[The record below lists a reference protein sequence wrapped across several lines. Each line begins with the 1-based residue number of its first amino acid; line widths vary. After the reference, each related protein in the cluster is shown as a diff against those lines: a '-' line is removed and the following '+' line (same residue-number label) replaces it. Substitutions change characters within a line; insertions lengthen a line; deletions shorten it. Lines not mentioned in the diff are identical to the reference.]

1 MPANSIPAHSKHNTR
16 WALLSRTPAA
26 AAVFFAILMSL
37 AAPTSG
43 AQTKGTFRAAIDVS
57 AGPATIASNTGYLGG
72 GIQPFDERV
81 ADVNG
86 DGKPD
91 VVIAAGCVLG
101 GGGSYG
107 IPNCPGSGNAVVVY
121 LSNGDGTFQAP
132 ILTGVPA
139 ASLRSIAVGDFNGDG
154 KLDVAAASDCYC
166 DQGSTGGVIV
176 ILLGN
181 GDGTFSVGA
190 TLDFQGVV
198 GQASTLAVGDF
209 NHDGKLDLVAG
220 VECYDIPV
228 NGCGVGAVEV
238 FLGNGDGTFSGPN
251 VNQTAGNSGL
261 LPVVGDFNG
270 DGKLD
275 IIAANAYDN
284 LTILLGNADG
294 TFAETNASIPYGV
307 TGIVA
312 ADLNGDGKLDLALGA
327 YPNSLEVLFGNGD
340 GTFQSPVG
348 YSTGLGNAVTDDV
361 EVVAT
366 DLNGDGKPDLIVGGT
381 LGGYGFNG
389 AAVLLN
395 DGHGNFTLS
404 NTYGAGGWVYLFLA
418 TADLNGDGKSDVV
431 LASQCPQSYLIA
443 DNCPDGTLTVLLGN
457 GNGTLRGARYMD
469 LTSSMPTDG
478 LSVAAADFN
487 GDGRQDL
494 VFPSGC
500 GPGTSCTP
508 SGFTLLLSNGAGG
521 YQAPLSF
528 TAPVKGSRWL
538 VVGDFN
544 GDGKPDVVTFND
556 SDPSATADSVS
567 VFLNTGN
574 GTFAAPTVFE
584 AGGTTP
590 TAMATG
596 DFNGDGKLDIAVLE
610 YDSSSQPLLGILLG
624 NGDGTFQPVITS
636 STNNFGMWMAAA
648 DLNGDGKTDLI
659 MLANGPE
666 GSAEVFLSN
675 GDGTF
680 TAGQVYDSG
689 GRGSAAVAVGDVN
702 GDGKP
707 DMLIANQCEP
717 DGGGLYDNNCANGAI
732 GILLGNGDGTFNP
745 APSQVVTDGN
755 LQSMSLADLKA
766 DGKLDAVATTET
778 GVAVLLGN
786 GDGTFQPPTIY
797 ATLEAVQ
804 NVQLAIA
811 DLDGDGGLDIV
822 QPSGSQFAI
831 LYSQGFQFP
840 IPVFTPSS
848 LTFAKQVIGTTSAA
862 KTVTLSNAGTA
873 TLKIAGFTASGDFAV
888 ASSTCGAT
896 LAVGKKCNVK
906 VTFTPSSL
914 GTRTGRLVFSD
925 NGVPQTQTVA
935 LSGTGVEPATL
946 TPASATYAARKV
958 GTTSLPKIFTLT
970 NNQTVA
976 LTGIAISTTGDFAV
990 SATTCGTSLP
1000 AKGKCTISVTFTPAA
1015 KGTRTGQLSVSD
1027 SAGNSP
1033 QISSLTGTGK

>member
-1 MPANSIPAHSKHNTR
+1 
-16 WALLSRTPAA
+16 L
-26 AAVFFAILMSL
+26 
-37 AAPTSG
+37 
-43 AQTKGTFRAAIDVS
+43 AQTKGTFKAAIDYS

-91 VVIAAGCVLG
+91 VVIAAGCV
-101 GGGSYG
+101 SYG
-107 IPNCPGSGNAVVVY
+107 IPNCPASGNAVVVY

-139 ASLRSIAVGDFNGDG
+139 GLRSIAVGDFNGDG

-166 DQGSTGGVIV
+166 DQASTGGVIV

-238 FLGNGDGTFSGPN
+238 FLGNGDGTFFGPN

-284 LTILLGNADG
+284 LTILLGNGDG
-294 TFAETNASIPYGV
+294 TFAETNTSIPYGV

-312 ADLNGDGKLDLALGA
+312 ADLNGDGKLDLAVGA
-327 YPNSLEVLFGNGD
+327 YPGSLEVLFGNGD

-348 YSTGLGNAVTDDV
+348 YSTGVGNAVTNDT

-366 DLNGDGKPDLIVGGT
+366 DLNGDGKPDLIIGGT

-404 NTYGAGGWVYLFLA
+404 NTYGVGGWEYLFLA
-418 TADLNGDGKSDVV
+418 TGDFNGDGKSDVV
-431 LASQCPQSYLIA
+431 LVSQCSQSYLIA
-443 DNCPDGTLTVLLGN
+443 DNCPDGTLTVVLGN
-457 GNGTLRGARYMD
+457 GNGTLRGAQSID

-478 LSVAAADFN
+478 LSVVAADFN

-500 GPGTSCTP
+500 GPGVSCTP

-528 TAPVKGSRWL
+528 TAPVEGSRWL

-574 GTFAAPTVFE
+574 GTFAAPTVLE

-717 DGGGLYDNNCANGAI
+717 DGGGYDNNCANGAI

-745 APSQVVTDGN
+745 APGQVITDGN
-755 LQSMSLADLKA
+755 LQSISLADLNA
-766 DGKLDAVATTET
+766 DGKLDVVASTET
-778 GVAVLLGN
+778 GVAVLLGKGN
-786 GDGTFQPPTIY
+786 GTFQPPTIY
-797 ATLEAVQ
+797 AALENFQ

-822 QPSGSQFAI
+822 QPSGNNLAI

-848 LTFAKQVIGTTSAA
+848 LKFANQVIGTTSAA
-862 KTVTLSNAGTA
+862 KIVTLANKGTA
-873 TLKIAGFTASGDFAV
+873 TLNLTSITSGGEFAV
-888 ASSTCGAT
+888 ASSTCGSS
-896 LAVGKKCNVK
+896 LAIGKTCKVK
-906 VTFTPSSL
+906 VTFTPSAP
-914 GTRTGRLVFSD
+914 GTRTGQLVFTD
-925 NGVPQTQTVA
+925 NGVPQTQTVP
-935 LSGTGVEPATL
+935 LSGTGVEPAVL
-946 TPASATYAARKV
+946 APASGTYPARKV
-958 GTTSLPKIFTLT
+958 GTTSPPKIFTLT
-970 NNQTVA
+970 NEQSVSLN
-976 LTGIAISTTGDFAV
+976 AISISTSGDFAV

-1027 SAGNSP
+1027 SASNSP
-1033 QISSLTGTGK
+1033 QVSNLTGTGK